1 VPKLID
7 RCFFRSLDRAKA
19 RNVALPALALAM
31 LAAADVWLAMH
42 LADALGGLLA
52 QLHAPLVPMLAAAGY
67 AAMAGGGLILT
78 WLSLED
84 LIAALR
90 KDNLPSDGTKP
101 KSGDYISQP
110 AQPAKT

>member
-1 VPKLID
+1 VPKPIN
-7 RCFFRSLDRAKA
+7 RCFFRPLQKA
-19 RNVALPALALAM
+19 NARKVAQAASALSM

-42 LADALGGLLA
+42 LADALGELLA
-52 QLHAPLVPMLAAAGY
+52 QLHAPLVPVLAAAGY
-67 AAMAGGGLILT
+67 AAMAGGALILT

-90 KDNLPSDGTKP
+90 KDNLPNDGTKP
-101 KSGDYISQP
+101 KSGDCISQT